1 MESFS
6 YYIVEN
12 SFAARVNQDTKKAE
26 RLVANGTW
34 EPYAD
39 VWDVCTNGRWVK
51 TEGDALDEAIEIFD
65 LRGIDHQVSK
75 G

>member
-1 MESFS
+1 MESYN

-26 RLVANGTW
+26 RLMADGSWT
-34 EPYAD
+34 PYAD
-39 VWDVCTNGRWVK
+39 VWDVCTNGRWV
-51 TEGDALDEAIEIFD
+51 ESELDALEEAAEILD
-65 LRGIDHQVSK
+65 LRGVDHQISK